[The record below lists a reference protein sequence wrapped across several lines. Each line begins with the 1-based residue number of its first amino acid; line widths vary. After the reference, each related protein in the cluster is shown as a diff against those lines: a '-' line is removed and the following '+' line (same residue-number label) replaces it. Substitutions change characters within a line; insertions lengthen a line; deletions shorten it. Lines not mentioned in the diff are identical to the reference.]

1 MTTLSV
7 RTLSA
12 AIAAAA
18 MSLYRAT
25 PALADDV
32 PGNSARIGLYSVFF
46 HVKADD
52 LSGPYVPPGANIDAK
67 NLTTL
72 YLGYVRRLSS
82 HFDVEL
88 AIGYPPLQKTVGK
101 GPATLGSV
109 PYDGQVIATARW
121 LAPTLLVEY
130 MFFDENSKLRPY
142 IGAGVNYAAFYD
154 RDVTAQG
161 NAASGGPTKLSLTS
175 SVGPAGTAGLAY
187 HIGGNW
193 NLYASYSISQV
204 KTKLKADTAGVIRT
218 SHLSFGPQVFI
229 ASVGYSF

>member
-25 PALADDV
+25 PALADEV